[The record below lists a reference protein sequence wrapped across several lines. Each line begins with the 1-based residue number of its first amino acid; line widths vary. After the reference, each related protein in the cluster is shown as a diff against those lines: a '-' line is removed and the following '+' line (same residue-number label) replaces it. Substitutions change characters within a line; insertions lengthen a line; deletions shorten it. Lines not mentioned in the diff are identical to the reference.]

1 MIKEVSQ
8 TTVECPKCGKYT
20 FQDRLNCKSGIP
32 FFSNIVGKCNNQEC
46 NYTMTPKQ
54 FNTQY
59 FSGFILDNNLWS
71 IEELQMKPEYFIESN
86 IEDYN
91 KKDLLKT
98 GLAKFLCTNFEKKMV
113 LETLS
118 KYYVRTCETEPNVIL
133 TKYWYLD
140 NKRNEFNTKIVSY
153 DPVTG
158 KCNSSD
164 EKHLESTTTLK
175 SSDNFRREQDE
186 NYIPNI
192 CLFGLHLIDSECT
205 NQICLVEDERTAIIA
220 SIAYPDIVWVATG
233 GQEINYALIKPLIGL
248 DVVLFPANNQYYKWK
263 EIAEVYGFKLSTLL
277 RINFNLP
284 NTDLSDYILSKCD
297 TWHN

>member
-1 MIKEVSQ
+1 MNKEESQ
-8 TTVECPKCGKYT
+8 TKVECPYCGKDT
-20 FQDRLNCKSGIP
+20 FTNELNNETGKPFNSNLVGECK
-32 FFSNIVGKCNNQEC
+32 NQEC

-54 FNTQY
+54 FNAQC
-59 FSGFILDNNLWS
+59 FRGFIMDNDLWS
-71 IEELQMKPEYFIESN
+71 ILELQNKPKYFTRTN

-91 KKDLLKT
+91 KEDLLKS
-98 GLAKFLCTNFEKKMV
+98 GLAKFLCTNFEEKMV

-118 KYYVRTCETEPNVIL
+118 NYYVRTCETEPNVIL

-140 NKRNEFNTKIVSY
+140 NKRNEFNTKFVSY

-248 DVVLFPANNQYYKWK
+248 DVVLFPTNNQYYKWK